1 MAHFMAVDVLSVPH
15 WLLAGGM
22 GPPPSPAPTWLSLW
36 LFEHLPCMTELSW
49 RDQVREQVKRERA
62 GEEAQFCDLVP
73 EVHTVISALL
83 ICQKQVSKSSSSQGE
98 ENYSPPLKGN
108 RVKEFVVTF
117 WNHST
122 YLFFFC
128 FPLLAYPYFTDC
140 LWWWSESS
148 GWSPFY
154 PQLLLNSIIWDNSIH
169 FENSDSDL
177 IIKLGSSGIRSKDEF
192 SFAWTLSTGMYLCLC
207 VQFWVVE

>member
-1 MAHFMAVDVLSVPH
+1 M
-15 WLLAGGM
+15 
-22 GPPPSPAPTWLSLW
+22 
-36 LFEHLPCMTELSW
+36 
-49 RDQVREQVKRERA
+49 REQVKRERA

-73 EVHTVISALL
+73 EVHTVVSVLL

-140 LWWWSESS
+140 LW
-148 GWSPFY
+148 
-154 PQLLLNSIIWDNSIH
+154 
-169 FENSDSDL
+169 
-177 IIKLGSSGIRSKDEF
+177 
-192 SFAWTLSTGMYLCLC
+192 
-207 VQFWVVE
+207 